1 MSTSSSTSSVS
12 SKSTLDKRYPRL
24 SCTVVIHDSIT
35 GRSVLSTLKLS
46 PEQLKA
52 YGMGAV
58 LAAYQTLITKLGG
71 SKDFLNFLEVAD
83 PLWKSLLLEFPVSS
97 RPSISEHPLAQ
108 KITKEGSSVKNGE
121 LYDILG
127 KQFGIPAPGVSTF
140 ILSANYMGGSKNPVG
155 YVVVVGTPEGT
166 GDTIRVL
173 QTVSQVVP
181 KEAAEKIEQ
190 ALWEGYLQV
199 RTDGKVYGQVDVAA
213 YNPKKQAKP
222 LPAAASPGG
231 GER

>member
-1 MSTSSSTSSVS
+1 MSTSSTTSSGI

-24 SCTVVIHDSIT
+24 SCTVAIHDSVT

-58 LAAYQTLITKLGG
+58 LAAYQTLITKLAG
-71 SKDFLNFLEVAD
+71 SKDFLDFLEVAD
-83 PLWKSLLLEFPVSS
+83 SLWKSLLLEFPVAS

-108 KITKEGSSVKNGE
+108 KITKEGSSVKNGL
-121 LYDILG
+121 LYDALSR
-127 KQFGIPAPGVSTF
+127 QFGIPAPGVSTF

-155 YVVVVGTPEGT
+155 YVVVIGTPEGT
-166 GDTIRVL
+166 GDTIKVL

-181 KEAAEKIEQ
+181 KEAADKIEM
-190 ALWEGYLQV
+190 ALWEGYLEV
-199 RTDGKVYGQVDVAA
+199 RMDGKLYGQVDVAA
-213 YNPKKQAKP
+213 YNPKKQSKP
-222 LPAAASPGG
+222 LPVAASPGG

>member
-1 MSTSSSTSSVS
+1 MSESSKTSSSI

-24 SCTVVIHDSIT
+24 SCTVALHDSVT

-58 LAAYQTLITKLGG
+58 LAAYQTLITKLAG
-71 SKDFLNFLEVAD
+71 SKDFLNFLDVAD
-83 PLWKSLLLEFPVSS
+83 PLWKSLLLEFSTGS
-97 RPSISEHPLAQ
+97 RQSASEHPLAQ
-108 KITKEGSSVKNGE
+108 KLNEEGSSVKNGE
-121 LYDILG
+121 LYDILS
-127 KQFGIPAPGVSTF
+127 KMFGIPAPGVSTF
-140 ILSANYMGGSKNPVG
+140 ILSANYTGGSRDVVG
-155 YVVVVGTPEGT
+155 FVVVIGAPEGNGNT
-166 GDTIRVL
+166 VRVL

-181 KEAAEKIEQ
+181 REAAEKIEN
-190 ALWEGYLQV
+190 ALWEGFLQV

-213 YNPKKQAKP
+213 YNPKKSAKM
-222 LPAAASPGG
+222 LPAATSPGG